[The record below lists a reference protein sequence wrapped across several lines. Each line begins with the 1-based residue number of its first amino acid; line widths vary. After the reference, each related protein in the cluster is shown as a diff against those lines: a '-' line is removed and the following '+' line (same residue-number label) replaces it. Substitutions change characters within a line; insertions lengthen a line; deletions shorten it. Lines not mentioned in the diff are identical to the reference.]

1 MTFFDK
7 SGGKRVNTALEG
19 EKQGGKGE
27 NQFKNRGESVEKKQK
42 ETFCPDSQ

>member
-27 NQFKNRGESVEKKQK
+27 ISEKRGKLLERVVKFNQSR
-42 ETFCPDSQ
+42 